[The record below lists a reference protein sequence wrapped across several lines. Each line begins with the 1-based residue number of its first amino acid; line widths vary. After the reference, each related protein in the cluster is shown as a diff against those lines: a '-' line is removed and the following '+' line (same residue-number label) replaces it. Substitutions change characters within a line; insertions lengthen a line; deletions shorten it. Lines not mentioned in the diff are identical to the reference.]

1 MEIQDDG
8 VGENFMV
15 RKPPVYFK
23 QEELEGPHSGYIEEE
38 ETDDEEG
45 RSEERRLKMQS
56 SKVSTT
62 PIKSVRSSLLFITQ
76 SCRLV
81 CVWDGA
87 SQYKLSDF
95 LC

>member
-1 MEIQDDG
+1 
-8 VGENFMV
+8 
-15 RKPPVYFK
+15 
-23 QEELEGPHSGYIEEE
+23 
-38 ETDDEEG
+38 
-45 RSEERRLKMQS
+45 MQS

-62 PIKSVRSSLLFITQ
+62 PIKSVRSSLPFITQ
-76 SCRLV
+76 SCRHV